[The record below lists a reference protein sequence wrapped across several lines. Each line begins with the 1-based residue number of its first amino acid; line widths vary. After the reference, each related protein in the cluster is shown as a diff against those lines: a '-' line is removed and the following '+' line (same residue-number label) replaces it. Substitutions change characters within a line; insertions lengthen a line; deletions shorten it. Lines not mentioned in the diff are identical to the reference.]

1 VSSFIFF
8 ILILFCFQAF
18 GVGIEEDEDDKD
30 LFAVDDL
37 KQYDYELTTATDTTT
52 DIMGKKTQENNFVL
66 KFVRYESMS
75 MPIVYSTPVL
85 PIDYRI
91 GHRFPKSLMPP
102 PSSIPSIETLKN
114 EPPKQPSVQHDANT
128 RGLLLGD
135 LSFLSHPPPNM
146 TVPPPPPAPKEE
158 VIPVK
163 TTTAPPTA
171 SLEWDVEKE
180 RSSHPTPAPTISA
193 RAQFLDAIKN
203 RFTSSS
209 DHEQLT
215 ERQSMEAALE
225 VKTKS
230 FLITNSILYVIE

>member
-1 VSSFIFF
+1 
-8 ILILFCFQAF
+8 
-18 GVGIEEDEDDKD
+18 
-30 LFAVDDL
+30 
-37 KQYDYELTTATDTTT
+37 
-52 DIMGKKTQENNFVL
+52 
-66 KFVRYESMS
+66 MS
-75 MPIVYSTPVL
+75 MPVVYPPPVM

-91 GHRFPKSLMPP
+91 GHRFPKSEMPP
-102 PSSIPSIETLKN
+102 PSSVPSNGTSTN
-114 EPPKQPSVQHDANT
+114 EPPKQVSIQLDANT

-135 LSFLSHPPPNM
+135 LSFLSRPPPNM
-146 TVPPPPPAPKEE
+146 DVPTPTPPPPLPPPAPKEE
-158 VIPVK
+158 LIPVK
-163 TTTAPPTA
+163 PTITPTP